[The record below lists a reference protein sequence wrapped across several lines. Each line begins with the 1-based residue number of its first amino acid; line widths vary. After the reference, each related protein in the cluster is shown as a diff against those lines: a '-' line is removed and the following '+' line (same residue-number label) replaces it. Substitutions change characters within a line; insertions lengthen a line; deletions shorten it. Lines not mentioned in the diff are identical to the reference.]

1 VRSLANPF
9 ALPGP
14 LFLAFYAVLAVIVLV
29 MVYLVRRG
37 GESTETP
44 RVRFEDPYLIAYLRG
59 GKNEALRVATVSLI
73 DRGLLKWEGGAALT
87 ATALAAPSRP
97 LEKLLVH
104 YFGVVRVGPAIFG
117 DVGLAAATGDYREM
131 LIRLGLVPSEAE
143 VSARRRRLWF
153 ALAILIGVAGTKLL
167 GALSRGRS
175 NVGFLIILAVVACMV
190 AVKIHNPLRTP
201 AGDQLLTD
209 LRNLFARL
217 KSRAHTLRPGGETS
231 EVALLSAVFGVGAL
245 SPILFPYAKQLF
257 PRATSSSNSYLYGS
271 SCGSSCGGGGGDG
284 GGGGGCGGCGGG
296 GGD

>member
-1 VRSLANPF
+1 MTSPNPF
-9 ALPGP
+9 DLPGP
-14 LFLAFYAVLAVIVLV
+14 EFLAFYVVFAVIVLI
-29 MVYLVRRG
+29 MLYLVRRA
-37 GESTETP
+37 GELTDTP

-87 ATALAAPSRP
+87 ATAGAIPSRP
-97 LEKLLVH
+97 IEQLLVA
-104 YFGVVRVGPAIFG
+104 YFAVVRVAPSIFRDG
-117 DVGLAAATGDYREM
+117 GLAAGTGDYRET

-143 VSARRRRLWF
+143 VSARRRRLWVTL
-153 ALAILIGVAGTKLL
+153 ALLIGVAGTKL
-167 GALSRGRS
+167 AVAISRGRS
-175 NVGFLIILAVVACMV
+175 NIGFLIILAIVACIA

-201 AGDQLLTD
+201 AGDQLLAD
-209 LRNLFARL
+209 LRTLFARL

-245 SPILFPYAKQLF
+245 SPMLFPYAKQLF
-257 PRATSSSNSYLYGS
+257 PRADSSSNPSLYGS
-271 SCGSSCGGGGGDG
+271 SCGSSCGGGGGGDG

>member
-1 VRSLANPF
+1 MRSSANPF
-9 ALPGP
+9 DLPGP
-14 LFLAFYAVLAVIVLV
+14 QFLALYAVLAVIVLV
-29 MVYLVRRG
+29 MLYLVRRAA
-37 GESTETP
+37 ESTETP

-73 DRGLLKWEGGAALT
+73 DRGVLKWEGGAALT
-87 ATALAAPSRP
+87 ATAVAAPSRP
-97 LEKLLVH
+97 IEKLLVH
-104 YFGVVRVGPAIFG
+104 YFGVVRVAPSIFG
-117 DVGLAAATGDYREM
+117 DGGLAAATGDYREM

-143 VSARRRRLWF
+143 VSARRRRLWV
-153 ALAILIGVAGTKLL
+153 ALAILVGVAGTKLVV
-167 GALSRGRS
+167 ALSRGRS
-175 NVGFLIILAVVACMV
+175 NVGFLIILSAIACVV

-201 AGDQLLTD
+201 AGDQLLAD

-257 PRATSSSNSYLYGS
+257 PRATSSNPSSYGS
-271 SCGSSCGGGGGDG
+271 TCGSSCGGGGG